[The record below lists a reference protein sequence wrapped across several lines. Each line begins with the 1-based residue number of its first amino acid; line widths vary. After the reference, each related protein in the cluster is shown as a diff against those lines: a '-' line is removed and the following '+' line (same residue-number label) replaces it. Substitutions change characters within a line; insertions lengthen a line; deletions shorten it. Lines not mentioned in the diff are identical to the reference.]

1 MVGVEMGEQDMEK
14 VSSSSGTRVINSSPP
29 FEFVMVTPEVGLV
42 TVKVAVVPPVSTV
55 TSKLPAELEP
65 LSPKG
70 LMLQEAEG
78 QDEASTEIR
87 ADSTGSE
94 ILLTATSS
102 YIPSS
107 VARRKVTVSP
117 GSGKSG

>member
-78 QDEASTEIR
+78 QDRDSPKKEP
-87 ADSTGSE
+87 DSTGRE
-94 ILLTATSS
+94 KFLTATPQN
-102 YIPSS
+102 I
-107 VARRKVTVSP
+107 
-117 GSGKSG
+117 